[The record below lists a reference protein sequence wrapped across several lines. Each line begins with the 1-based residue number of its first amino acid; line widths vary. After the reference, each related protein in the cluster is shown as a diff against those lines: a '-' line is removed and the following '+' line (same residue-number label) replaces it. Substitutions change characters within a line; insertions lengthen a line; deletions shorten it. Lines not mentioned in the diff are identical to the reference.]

1 MKVDSV
7 ERSIC
12 EIIQRLC
19 IPASISWH
27 LIDEVYVPINCQRSL
42 HWVLV
47 VIVLKKRCIHV
58 YDSLKGHRGHDVE
71 IKELVEMLSTYLTIS
86 DFFEKKERTD
96 WSLQEAYKKK
106 WTGIHL
112 MFTLLMVLCNK
123 KSGTFDGHQI
133 PSSEFDPE
141 MDRTI
146 YTSLLWDYGVNEASN
161 GYVSDNQDPPRPERT
176 FIPAEDT
183 EMIDAKM

>member
-1 MKVDSV
+1 MKEDSV

-12 EIIQRLC
+12 EIIQRIC

-27 LIDEVYVPINCQRSL
+27 LIDEVYVPINCQRSP

-47 VIVLKKRCIHV
+47 VIVLKKRCIQV

-86 DFFEKKERTD
+86 DFFEKKECTD

-106 WTGIHL
+106 MDRHTFDVHFVDGI
-112 MFTLLMVLCNK
+112 VQQ

-141 MDRTI
+141 IHRTI

-176 FIPAEDT
+176 FIPGEDT